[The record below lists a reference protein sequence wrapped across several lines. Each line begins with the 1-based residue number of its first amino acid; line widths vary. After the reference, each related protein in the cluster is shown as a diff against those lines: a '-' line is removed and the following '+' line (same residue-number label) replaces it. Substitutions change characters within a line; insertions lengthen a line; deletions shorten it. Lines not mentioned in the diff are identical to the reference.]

1 MVGAPLEPVPRLE
14 VIEGTA
20 ASALNGG
27 PVWVLR
33 GVTSNERYVSR
44 SEHDALVARQEP
56 LGREGSIR
64 AALIPIT
71 KTDT

>member
-1 MVGAPLEPVPRLE
+1 MVAFAGGDDGSWTVERLEPVVGAPLEPVPRLE

-44 SEHDALVARQEP
+44 SEHDALVAR
-56 LGREGSIR
+56 
-64 AALIPIT
+64 
-71 KTDT
+71 